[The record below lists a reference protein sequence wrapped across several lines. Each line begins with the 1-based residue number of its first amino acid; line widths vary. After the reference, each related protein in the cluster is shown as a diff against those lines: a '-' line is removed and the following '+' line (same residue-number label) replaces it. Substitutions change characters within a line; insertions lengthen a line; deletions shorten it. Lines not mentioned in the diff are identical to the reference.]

1 MRKAD
6 MVIAASA
13 GDRPNRW
20 RSAMLKV
27 WPVGDILVGVS
38 TSLDVSV
45 LTAQDSTTVPDPHAL
60 ADALTSAGAFAL
72 AAAYTTVNRAL
83 RA

>member
-1 MRKAD
+1 MPKVD
-6 MVIAASA
+6 LVIAASSE
-13 GDRPNRW
+13 DRPNRW

-45 LTAQDSTTVPDPHAL
+45 LTVCDSTVVPDPHAL
-60 ADALTSAGAFAL
+60 ADALTRAEAFAL
-72 AAAYTTVNRAL
+72 EAAYTTVSRAL